1 MLRLNRPSFAPQAGQ
16 GQRCSFSPP
25 AGKGNAVPS
34 PRLRARV
41 MRFLLP
47 AGGAALLCLL
57 PACGEKV
64 PEGRMRGA
72 LGPGTHPHPGT
83 HPSPWFA
90 ARTCPSPRKR
100 GEGNAS
106 FRKRG
111 EGNASFRKRGEGNAS
126 FRKRGEGVALGSPP
140 GVARRPEGPPRA
152 FRPAII
158 RLQHAVGEAGASP
171 LPKAQTPVIAQAP
184 RPPRA
189 HTLERPARP
198 RAGTGAE
205 GARSVRRGPPSPP
218 GALPNS
224 QAKGQ
229 RGAGFP
235 RSRPAAAA
243 APETPPT

>member
-34 PRLRARV
+34 PRRRGGIAVPSPRLRGEGAR
-41 MRFLLP
+41 RADEGRSWPWHPP
-47 AGGAALLCLL
+47 APWHTPLTLVRCANLSLSPQAGRGQCLL
-57 PACGEKV
+57 PQA
-64 PEGRMRGA
+64 GRGQCLLPQAGRGRRA
-72 LGPGTHPHPGT
+72 RFAPGRGPAKPKAAPCLAPGYNST
-83 HPSPWFA
+83 A
-90 ARTCPSPRKR
+90 ARGGRSGGIPAAEGANARNRSGPTTAACTHS
-100 GEGNAS
+100 GET
-106 FRKRG
+106 
-111 EGNASFRKRGEGNAS
+111 
-126 FRKRGEGVALGSPP
+126 
-140 GVARRPEGPPRA
+140 GP
-152 FRPAII
+152 
-158 RLQHAVGEAGASP
+158 
-171 LPKAQTPVIAQAP
+171 
-184 RPPRA
+184 
-189 HTLERPARP
+189 P